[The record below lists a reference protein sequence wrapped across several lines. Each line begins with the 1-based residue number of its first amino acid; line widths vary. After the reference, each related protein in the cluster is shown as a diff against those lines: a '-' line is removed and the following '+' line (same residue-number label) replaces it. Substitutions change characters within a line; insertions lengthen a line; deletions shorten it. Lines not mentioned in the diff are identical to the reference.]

1 MYRGIQLA
9 GHSAGAH
16 LALCLFDGLI
26 EKGFTF
32 KSIVK
37 SLYLFG
43 GVYDLREPQFMPSI
57 NPDNKILSLDDANT
71 SKLSPIF
78 FDYRKWTES
87 QKDIAIYLFV
97 GTNDAPKLIEQSHQ
111 FDKLLSANHT
121 LKHTLFIMND
131 YDHFDAVED
140 LSKSNYFITRM
151 LIDEAK
157 HF

>member
-1 MYRGIQLA
+1 MA

-16 LALCLFDGLI
+16 LALCMFDGLI
-26 EKGFTF
+26 QKGFTSN
-32 KSIVK
+32 SIVK

-43 GVYDLREPQFMPSI
+43 GIYDLREPRFMPSI

-71 SKLSPIF
+71 LQLSPIL
-78 FDYRKWTES
+78 FDYRKWTEI

-111 FDKLLSANHT
+111 FDKLLSTNHT
-121 LKHTLFIMND
+121 LKHKLFIMD
-131 YDHFDAVED
+131 GYDHFDAVED
-140 LSKSNYFITRM
+140 LSKSNYFIIRM
-151 LIDEAK
+151 LIGELK

>member
-1 MYRGIQLA
+1 MA

-16 LALCLFDGLI
+16 LALCLFDGLMR
-26 EKGFTF
+26 KGFTS

-37 SLYLFG
+37 SIYLFG
-43 GVYDLREPQFMPSI
+43 GVYDLRELRFLPSI
-57 NPDNKILSLDDANT
+57 NSNNKILSLDDANT

-78 FDYRKWTES
+78 FDYRKWAEI

-111 FDKLLSANHT
+111 LDKLLSTNHT
-121 LKHTLFIMND
+121 LKHKLVIMDD
-131 YDHFDAVED
+131 YDHFDVVED